1 MILSLQEKTR
11 LLERLPA
18 IELSYDI
25 ILHKK
30 VHDDKVYADKVHA
43 DKVHADKVYANIFLV
58 IPKGKK
64 ALVWFTYWKGQNVCF
79 VLTLNERGNIC
90 DVAHYPVCFHSDLS
104 LSTLLYGTLVDANHF
119 TCENIYYYK
128 GYFTGHYT
136 YGNKIGIY
144 KELFTYYIKQVA
156 YTTSFLIIG
165 LPVMKSDFQSALNAT
180 NNLPYSTYGI
190 QMYHLHSKTKTSEGI
205 YIIKQAT
212 SHEAYFMVKAT
223 LNNDIYNLYCNDH
236 PHVYG
241 IAMIPSYK
249 SSVMMNSLFRTIKE
263 NANLDLL
270 EESDDEE
277 EFQNNNENK
286 FVDLTK
292 SYMMKCVYL
301 KRFRKWQPIEVF
313 KEKENDKKQKVKII
327 TFKEAQMLEK

>member
-11 LLERLPA
+11 LLERLPE
-18 IELSYDI
+18 IELSYDT
-25 ILHKK
+25 ILHK
-30 VHDDKVYADKVHA
+30 KVHA
-43 DKVHADKVYANIFLV
+43 DKVHSSVFVV

-104 LSTLLYGTLVDANHF
+104 LSTLLYGTLMDMNHF

-136 YGNKIGIY
+136 YGNKIALF

-165 LPVMKSDFQSALNAT
+165 IPVMKADFQSAVNAS
-180 NNLPYSTYGI
+180 NYLPYPTYGI
-190 QMYHLHSKTKTSEGI
+190 QMYNLHSKTNKSEGI
-205 YIIKQAT
+205 YIVKQTT

-223 LNNDIYNLYCNDH
+223 LNNDIYNLYCSDH
-236 PHVYG
+236 DTNAYG
-241 IAMIPSYK
+241 VAMIPSYK

-277 EFQNNNENK
+277 EFQNNNETK

-292 SYMMKCVYL
+292 SYIMKCVYL

-313 KEKENDKKQKVKII
+313 KDKENDKKQKVKII
-327 TFKEAQMLEK
+327 TYREAQMLEK